1 MNLVFATASQLAR
14 MIKEGKVSS
23 VEVVNAY
30 LQQIEKHNSKINAIA
45 TLNAAKAKQRAKEA
59 DEALAKGEY
68 WGALHGV
75 PITIKD
81 TFETKGLLTTA
92 GYKPLKSHIPTQ
104 DATVVARLRQ
114 SGAIILGK
122 SNLAEMASDFQ
133 STNDLFG
140 RVKNPWNIDY
150 TPGGSSGGSAAAI
163 AAGFS
168 ALDLGNDCSGS
179 TRQPA
184 HFCGVYALMPTDR
197 RLSTAGHIPE
207 APGMPKCI
215 RQLMTV
221 GSFARSIEDLELC
234 LSLIHGVDERQPD
247 FPPVPL
253 DVAGEKQLEDLKIAW
268 SDGWS
273 QMMPASEISEKIQLV
288 VDRLKPL
295 CQELKQWSSPYFDL
309 PAAFKVCNQLTA
321 LNFVYSQPADFDAAK
336 KALPA
341 MLREATQGDKELRDL
356 SNLSHFLPTLLNP
369 TLKKYFEVLTQRDR
383 FIALM
388 DTALKLVDVWLC
400 PVAMTTAFTHRSKGA
415 VINIEGRRVPYFLAN
430 GGYTMLFNLTGHPV
444 VVIPI
449 GHSKQGLPIGMQ
461 IIGKRWKEME
471 LLAIAKQIDRVVGSF
486 KIPPGY
492 YSHSD

>member
-14 MIKEGKVSS
+14 MIREGEVSS

-30 LQQIEKHNSKINAIA
+30 LQQIEKHNGKINAIA
-45 TLNAAKAKQRAKEA
+45 TLDAARAKQRAVEA

-104 DATVVARLRQ
+104 DATVAKRLRQ

-140 RVKNPWNIDY
+140 RVNNPWNLDY

-197 RLSTAGHIPE
+197 RISTAGHIPE
-207 APGMPKCI
+207 APGMLKCI

-234 LSLIHGVDERQPD
+234 LSLTYGLDKRQPD
-247 FPPVPL
+247 VRPVPL
-253 DVAGEKQLEDLKIAW
+253 NIVEEKHLQDLKIAW

-273 QMMPASEISEKIQLV
+273 KMMPTSEISKKIQLV
-288 VDRLKPL
+288 VNQLKSL
-295 CQELKQWSSPYFDL
+295 CKELEQWSSPNFDL
-309 PAAFKVCNQLTA
+309 HEAFKVCNQLTA
-321 LNFVYSQPADFDAAK
+321 LNFVYSQSADFDAAK

-341 MLREATQGDKELRDL
+341 MFREATQGDKELRHL
-356 SNLSHFLPTLLNP
+356 SNLSHFLPALLNP
-369 TLKKYFEVLTQRDR
+369 TLKRYFKILTQRDR
-383 FIALM
+383 FIARM
-388 DTALKLVDVWLC
+388 DEALESVDVWLC
-400 PVAMTTAFTHRSKGA
+400 PVAMTTAFTHRHKGA
-415 VINIEGRRVPYFLAN
+415 AIKIEGRKVPYFLAN

-461 IIGKRWKEME
+461 IVGKRWQEME
-471 LLAIAKQIDRVVGSF
+471 LLAIAKQIDRVTDSF
-486 KIPPGY
+486 KTPPGY
-492 YSHSD
+492 